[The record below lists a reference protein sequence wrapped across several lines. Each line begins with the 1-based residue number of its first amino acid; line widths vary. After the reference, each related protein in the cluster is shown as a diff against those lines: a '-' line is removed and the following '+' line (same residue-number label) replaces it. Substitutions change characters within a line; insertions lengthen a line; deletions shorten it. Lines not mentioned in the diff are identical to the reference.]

1 VPRTRNRTVRKV
13 TVRSPEEKLRS
24 LRALYTLVYNDERS
38 LVPLATELF
47 HTLGEVLEGVPP
59 EDLDL
64 HLIDKEAF
72 LKELS
77 SNT

>member
-1 VPRTRNRTVRKV
+1 M
-13 TVRSPEEKLRS
+13 
-24 LRALYTLVYNDERS
+24 
-38 LVPLATELF
+38 VPLATELF
-47 HTLGEVLEGVPP
+47 HAVGEILEGIPP

-64 HLIDKEAF
+64 HLIDKEAL

>member
-1 VPRTRNRTVRKV
+1 MPRTRNRTVRKI
-13 TVRSPEEKLRS
+13 TVRSAEEKLKS
-24 LRALYTLVYNDERS
+24 LRALYMLVYNDERS
-38 LVPLATELF
+38 MVPLAVELF
-47 HTLGEVLEGVPP
+47 HAVGEILEGIPP

-64 HLIDKEAF
+64 HLIDKEAL